1 MHRTYVLINNTSL
14 GGAERRLGRLF
25 ARMAKTDAG
34 SCLVVNEMLWRQLL
48 AAGVVTEEETRVWRL
63 AEPCSKL
70 AVGLGLWRGSL
81 SFWIKKLDYLF
92 FACLLLIRYTCARRR
107 LFHLAL
113 GGTYVALPLMLVR
126 PGHRFV
132 NSVTNRNLAG
142 LVGVPWALPIYRFAL
157 SRCDAIDALSAGI
170 RADLSQRG
178 IAVRKIVTSPGSVV
192 DLDRYYPAAEKEPWV
207 VFAGRFVEEKR
218 PVLFLEAIPA
228 IVQAVPSAR
237 FFLLGEGPLRS
248 AIDET
253 LDRLQLRRRV
263 QVGFLPDPVPVLSKA
278 CVFVSLQRQDNYPSQ
293 SLLEAMA
300 CCAVPVATDVGL
312 TWQLVDETTGI
323 LVKPDPSEIAQS
335 VITLLKDPPRCDRLG
350 QAGRRRV
357 AEQHSE
363 ERYRQHLVA
372 LYAGVEPRGEC
383 DD

>member
-25 ARMAKTDAG
+25 AKNAATDVD
-34 SCLVVNEMLWRQLL
+34 SCFVVNEMLWRKLL
-48 AAGVVTEEETRVWRL
+48 AAGVVTGQEARVCRL
-63 AEPCSKL
+63 AEPCAKL
-70 AVGLGLWRGSL
+70 AGWVGLCQGSL
-81 SFWIKKLDYLF
+81 VFWIRKLDYFL
-92 FACLLLIRYTCARRR
+92 FACLMLIRYSLSPRR

-132 NSVTNRNLAG
+132 VSVTNPNLAG
-142 LVGVPWALPIYRFAL
+142 LVGVSRAVPIYRFAL
-157 SRCDAIDALSAGI
+157 SRCHAIDALSAGI

-178 IAVRKIVTSPGSVV
+178 IAVRKIVISPGSVV
-192 DLDRYYPAAEKEPWV
+192 DLGHFQPAAEKEPWV

-228 IVQAVPSAR
+228 ILQAVPFAR

-248 AIDET
+248 VIDGV
-253 LDRLQLRRRV
+253 LDRLRV
-263 QVGFLPDPVPVLSKA
+263 RQRVEVGFWPDPVPVLSKA
-278 CVFVSLQRQDNYPSQ
+278 RVFVSLQRQDNYPSQ

-300 CCAVPVATDVGL
+300 CGAVPVATDVGL

-323 LVKPDPSEIAQS
+323 RVKPDLAHIAESVSE
-335 VITLLKDPPRCDRLG
+335 LLKDPPRCDRLG